1 MRNRVMKLFALLAIY
16 AFAGIVCAFAA
27 ASGAEAG
34 MVGAMTQRGDAV
46 QIHILEH
53 GRISVLKSG
62 DTRTVGEDS
71 EGGEVSRG
79 EGAELTFQP
88 TNIVPLEPGEGFGFR
103 IEIPP
108 IAAGDSLAVDVVVT
122 LPSISIDMTVARS
135 EIRGRLVYDRTH
147 TGEYRNVTW
156 MFSKDNFRYHKT
168 GDWMLSLYN
177 NGKLLVSR
185 PFQVVS
191 SQPPVK

>member
-1 MRNRVMKLFALLAIY
+1 MGNRFMNIFAIWIFSASV
-16 AFAGIVCAFAA
+16 GSVCVLAA
-27 ASGAEAG
+27 AGGAEAG
-34 MVGAMTQRGDAV
+34 MAGAVTQRGDAV
-46 QIHILEH
+46 QIDILQH
-53 GRISVLKSG
+53 GRISVLTSG

-135 EIRGRLVYDRTH
+135 EIRGRLVYDKTH
-147 TGEYRNVTW
+147 AGEHRNVTW
-156 MFSKDNFRYHKT
+156 MFSEDNSRYHKT
-168 GDWMLSLYN
+168 GHWTLSLYN